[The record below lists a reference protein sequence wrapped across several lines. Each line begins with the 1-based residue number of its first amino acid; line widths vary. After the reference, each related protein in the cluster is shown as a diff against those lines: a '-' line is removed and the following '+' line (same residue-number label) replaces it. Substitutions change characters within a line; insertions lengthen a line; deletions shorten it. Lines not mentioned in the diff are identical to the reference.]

1 MTAVRPPGWGRETS
15 PYHAGEIAAQERVG
29 SREIAERAGRL
40 GIRATMPDQHRQ
52 FFATLPFLVV
62 GALDQQGRPWAT
74 LLAGPPGFARSP
86 DPHTLTV
93 DVALPAGHPLD
104 GTLVPG
110 APVGVLGIQPE
121 TRRRNRMNGR
131 IAAAEGG
138 AVSIAV
144 DQSFGNCAK
153 YIRTRTVMY
162 AGRNDQ
168 AAPRLRPEGALLS
181 QKAAALVRAADTF
194 YIATASPD
202 AGNGDPVEG
211 VDVSHRGGRPGF
223 VDLRREAGH
232 SVLVVPDFLG
242 NFFFNTFGNIL
253 KNPASGLAFV
263 DDATGDELMLTGRTE
278 VIWESDE
285 VARFPGAKR
294 LLRFVVDEGVAVEGG
309 SALRWAPGEPAPQ
322 VAATGI
328 WPEVRAEDRV
338 AADTRVP

>member
-40 GIRATMPDQHRQ
+40 GIRTAMPDQHRQ
-52 FFATLPFLVV
+52 FFAALPFLVV
-62 GALDQQGRPWAT
+62 GARDRQGRPWAT
-74 LLAGPPGFARSP
+74 LLAGAPGFAHAG

-93 DVALPAGHPLD
+93 DVALPTGHPLD
-104 GTLVPG
+104 GALVPG

-131 IAAAEGG
+131 VASVQGD
-138 AVSIAV
+138 AVSITV

-153 YIRTRTVMY
+153 YIRTRSVTFV
-162 AGRNDQ
+162 GRDDH
-168 AAPRLRPEGALLS
+168 AAPRLRPEGAVLS
-181 QKAAALVRAADTF
+181 EKTAALVRAADTF

-202 AGNGDPVEG
+202 AGTDDPVEG

-223 VDLRREAGH
+223 VDLRREDGH

-242 NFFFNTFGNIL
+242 NFFFNSFGNIL
-253 KNPASGLAFV
+253 KNPASGLVFV
-263 DDATGDELMLTGRTE
+263 DDASGDELMLTGRAE

-285 VARFPGAKR
+285 IARFPGAKR

-328 WPEVRAEDRV
+328 WSEVRV
-338 AADTRVP
+338 ATNMRAP

>member
-1 MTAVRPPGWGRETS
+1 MSTARPPGWSLASS
-15 PYHAGEIAAQERVG
+15 PWHAGEIAAQERVG
-29 SREIAERAGRL
+29 AREIAERGGRV
-40 GIRATMPDQHRQ
+40 GIRTAMPDQHRE

-62 GALDQQGRPWAT
+62 GALDRQGRPWAT
-74 LLAGPPGFARSP
+74 LVAGPPGFARSP
-86 DPHTLTV
+86 DPQTLTV
-93 DVALPAGHPLD
+93 DVALPTGHPLD

-131 IAAAEGG
+131 IAGVEGG
-138 AVSIAV
+138 TVSIAV

-153 YIRTRTVMY
+153 YIRSRRVTH
-162 AGRNDQ
+162 AGDVGD
-168 AAPRLRPEGALLS
+168 AAPRLRPEGAVLS

-194 YIATASPD
+194 HIATASPG

-223 VDLRREAGH
+223 VDLRSEDGH

-253 KNPASGLAFV
+253 RNPAAGLVFV
-263 DDATGDELMLTGRTE
+263 DDTTGAMLMLAGRAE
-278 VIWESDE
+278 VIWDSDE

-294 LLRFVVDEGVAVEGG
+294 LLRFVVDAGVAVEGG

-322 VAATGI
+322 VAATGT
-328 WPEVRAEDRV
+328 WPEVRV
-338 AADTRVP
+338 AAKSRAP